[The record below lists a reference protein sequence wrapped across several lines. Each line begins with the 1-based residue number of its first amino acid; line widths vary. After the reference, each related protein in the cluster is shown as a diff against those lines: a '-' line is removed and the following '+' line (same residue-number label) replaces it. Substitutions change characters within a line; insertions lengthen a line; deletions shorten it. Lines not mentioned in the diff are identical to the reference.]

1 MQPICLLVGDSLEPG
16 AGTSGRSGLLGGE
29 GPGVGR
35 GRAWA
40 AAGSAV
46 KSHASSGGQCAEA
59 QAVAVC
65 QPGWTRVYFHS
76 WCSWTRPR
84 RWAGGGGTAEA
95 DVLEVIRVPVVTL
108 KQDDDVKGGSRGSE
122 GRVWTRE
129 TEAEDSR
136 KVIVGAAGNGD
147 IWGEKGRDGARVWA
161 GHRLTA
167 FLEVAGG

>member
-1 MQPICLLVGDSLEPG
+1 MRRPRQWLF
-16 AGTSGRSGLLGGE
+16 ANLGGHVSIFTAGAAGR
-29 GPGVGR
+29 GPGDGLGV
-35 GRAWA
+35 
-40 AAGSAV
+40 
-46 KSHASSGGQCAEA
+46 
-59 QAVAVC
+59 
-65 QPGWTRVYFHS
+65 
-76 WCSWTRPR
+76 
-84 RWAGGGGTAEA
+84 GGTAEA

-108 KQDDDVKGGSRGSE
+108 KQDDEGTGGSCGSE